1 MTFVRA
7 LPFAVL
13 GLLCAPGPA
22 AAAPSA
28 KTAAATSAEAPAAI
42 HARDDRGRDVTL
54 AVPARRAVTL

>member
-22 AAAPSA
+22 TADTSA
-28 KTAAATSAEAPAAI
+28 KTAATPSVETPAAI
-42 HARDDRGRDVTL
+42 HARDDRGRDVTW
-54 AVPARRAVTL
+54 PPRRGAR